1 MTTGKGEGVQEQAEQ
16 QGGQSGAAARPSKAP
31 PPMQADQR
39 PPLER
44 GAHLL
49 ALTTLKN
56 AEVPFVVAGAYA
68 LHLYTGIYRDTKDLD
83 LFLKRSD
90 LDRALEVLASV
101 GFRTSITDPVWIA
114 KAFAGDDY
122 FCDLIF
128 SSGNGV
134 AVVDDHWIERAHP
147 GVIHG
152 LPILTAPPEE
162 VIWSKAFVCE
172 RERFDN
178 ADINHL
184 ILARGK
190 QMDWKHLMMRFE
202 PHFEVLLAH
211 LSFFRFSYPGQRDHV
226 PRWVWEQLL
235 ERAKGQQNEPEKKK
249 LCRGMIIAR
258 GQYRV
263 DCEHWGYTDARMVEV
278 AGYRDFR
285 GNVKDDQGLMPPT
298 AHLDTG
304 PQPPNGDTQ
313 AS

>member
-1 MTTGKGEGVQEQAEQ
+1 MDLPDNEKKQAGQPQEKPQAE
-16 QGGQSGAAARPSKAP
+16 SAAQKPSKPP

-49 ALTTLKN
+49 ALSALKN

-83 LFLKRSD
+83 LFLRRVD
-90 LDRALEVLASV
+90 LDRALDALASM
-101 GFRTSITDPVWIA
+101 GFNTSIADPVWIA
-114 KAFAGDDY
+114 KAYANDEYFA
-122 FCDLIF
+122 DLIF

-134 AVVDDHWIERAHP
+134 AVVDDLWMERAHP

-152 LPILTAPPEE
+152 LPILVAPPEE

-172 RERFDN
+172 RERFDG

-190 QMDWKHLMMRFE
+190 QMDWKHMLMRFD
-202 PHFEVLLAH
+202 PHWEVLLAH
-211 LSFFRFSYPGQRDHV
+211 LTLYRFCYPGQRDHV
-226 PRWVWEQLL
+226 PRWVWDELL
-235 ERAKGQQNEPEKKK
+235 ERARVQRNEPEKKK
-249 LCRGMIIAR
+249 LCRGMVIAR

-263 DCEHWGYTDARMVEV
+263 DVEHWGYRDARMEEIPS
-278 AGYRDFR
+278 YREYR
-285 GNVKDDQGLMPPT
+285 KLGKDDQGLMPP
-298 AHLDTG
+298 APVG
-304 PQPPNGDTQ
+304 PELPAGE
-313 AS
+313 